1 MAKQGRHVHIVDD
14 VPELTPMWEDATGPV
29 LVFALDGFLDA
40 GGATR
45 IAVEHLLAQDQGRI
59 VASFDLDAF
68 FDYRARRPGMT
79 FAEDRYRDYDAP
91 RLVVRLCHDK
101 LNQPFLLMHGPEP
114 DTRWEGFCRAVRE
127 VVERFGVTRTVTLGA
142 VPMAVPHTRPIAIT
156 PHANRP
162 ELVPGESPWQ
172 GELRVPASA
181 QALLE
186 VRLGEWGLDALGFVA
201 HIPHYLAQMEYPQAA
216 LVLLEHLEIGGH
228 LTIDLGELREA
239 AEITETEVD
248 RYLSTH
254 DEVGDVVRGLEQQYD
269 SFREAE
275 SSGSSLL
282 AGDEPLP
289 TGEEIGSAFEAFLA
303 DLDDGPKGSDD
314 DAPGWD
320 GR

>member
-1 MAKQGRHVHIVDD
+1 MADRLVHIVDD
-14 VPELTPMWEDATGPV
+14 AEVLADAGDLTLVVV
-29 LVFALDGFLDA
+29 LTGFLDA
-40 GGATR
+40 GKSAELAARHLSDLSDGKVVAT
-45 IAVEHLLAQDQGRI
+45 
-59 VASFDLDAF
+59 FDVDALH
-68 FDYRARRPGMT
+68 DYRARRPPVT
-79 FAEDRYRDYDAP
+79 FVRDHYTDYEAP
-91 RLVVRLCHDK
+91 RLVVRALRDTGGT
-101 LNQPFLLMHGPEP
+101 PFLLLAGPEP
-114 DTRWEGFCRAVRE
+114 DIKWEAFARAVRE
-127 VVERFGVTRTVTLGA
+127 VVERFDVSRVVSLGA

-162 ELVPGESPWQ
+162 DLVPGESPWQ

-186 VRLGEWGLDALGFVA
+186 IRLGEWGVDALGFVA

-239 AEITETEVD
+239 AEITEAEVD
-248 RYLSTH
+248 RYLTTH

-275 SSGSSLL
+275 ASGSSLL
-282 AGDEPLP
+282 SGDEPLP
-289 TGEEIGSAFEAFLA
+289 TGDEIGSAFEAFLA
-303 DLDDGPKGSDD
+303 DLDDQGGDQSKDNGD
-314 DAPGWD
+314 DAGGWD

>member
-1 MAKQGRHVHIVDD
+1 MADRLVHIVDD
-14 VPELTPMWEDATGPV
+14 AEVLADAGDLTLVVV
-29 LVFALDGFLDA
+29 LTGFLDA
-40 GGATR
+40 GKAAELAAT
-45 IAVEHLLAQDQGRI
+45 HLADLAEGKV
-59 VASFDLDAF
+59 VATFDVDALH
-68 FDYRARRPGMT
+68 DYRARRPPIT
-79 FAEDRYRDYDAP
+79 FVRDHYADYEAP
-91 RLVVRLCHDK
+91 RLVVRALRDTGGT
-101 LNQPFLLMHGPEP
+101 PFLLLAGPEP
-114 DTRWEGFCRAVRE
+114 DTRWEGFARAVRE
-127 VVERFGVTRTVTLGA
+127 VVERFGVTRTVSLGA

-216 LVLLEHLEIGGH
+216 LVLLEHLEIGGR
-228 LTIDLGELREA
+228 LTIDLGDLREA

-248 RYLSTH
+248 RYLATH

-275 SSGSSLL
+275 AAGTSLL
-282 AGDEPLP
+282 AGDGPLP
-289 TGEEIGSAFEAFLA
+289 TGEELGRDFEAFLA
-303 DLDDGPKGSDD
+303 DLEDKPKDGDDTT
-314 DAPGWD
+314 GWD

>member
-1 MAKQGRHVHIVDD
+1 MADRLVHIVDD
-14 VPELTPMWEDATGPV
+14 AEVLADAGDLTLVVV
-29 LVFALDGFLDA
+29 LTGFLDA
-40 GGATR
+40 GKAAELAAGHLADLSDGKVVAT
-45 IAVEHLLAQDQGRI
+45 
-59 VASFDLDAF
+59 FDVDALH
-68 FDYRARRPGMT
+68 DYRARRPPIT
-79 FAEDRYRDYDAP
+79 FIRDRYTDYEAP
-91 RLVVRLCHDK
+91 RLVVRALRDTGGT
-101 LNQPFLLMHGPEP
+101 PFLLLAGPEP

-216 LVLLEHLEIGGH
+216 LVLLEHVEIGGH

>member
-1 MAKQGRHVHIVDD
+1 MAERLVHIVDD
-14 VPELTPMWEDATGPV
+14 AEVLADAGDLTLVCV
-29 LVFALDGFLDA
+29 LTGFLDA
-40 GGATR
+40 GKAAELAAT
-45 IAVEHLLAQDQGRI
+45 HLAELSGGKV
-59 VASFDLDAF
+59 VATFDVDALH
-68 FDYRARRPGMT
+68 DYRARRPPVT
-79 FAEDRYRDYDAP
+79 FHRDHYTDYEAP
-91 RLVVRLCHDK
+91 RLAVRALRDTGGT
-101 LNQPFLLMHGPEP
+101 PFLLLAGPEP
-114 DTRWEGFCRAVRE
+114 DIRWEAFARAVRE
-127 VVERFGVTRTVTLGA
+127 VVEHFGVARVVSLGA

-162 ELVPGESPWQ
+162 DLVAGESPWQ

-186 VRLGEWGLDALGFVA
+186 IRLGEWGHDALGFVA

-228 LTIDLGELREA
+228 LTIDLTDVREA

-248 RYLSTH
+248 RYLASH

-275 SSGSSLL
+275 AAGTSLL
-282 AGDEPLP
+282 GGDETLP

-303 DLDDGPKGSDD
+303 GLDDPSKDPGKDNGDET
-314 DAPGWD
+314 GWD
-320 GR
+320 DR

>member
-1 MAKQGRHVHIVDD
+1 
-14 VPELTPMWEDATGPV
+14 
-29 LVFALDGFLDA
+29 
-40 GGATR
+40 
-45 IAVEHLLAQDQGRI
+45 
-59 VASFDLDAF
+59 
-68 FDYRARRPGMT
+68 
-79 FAEDRYRDYDAP
+79 
-91 RLVVRLCHDK
+91 
-101 LNQPFLLMHGPEP
+101 
-114 DTRWEGFCRAVRE
+114 
-127 VVERFGVTRTVTLGA
+127 

-216 LVLLEHLEIGGH
+216 LVLLEHLEIGGR

-254 DEVGDVVRGLEQQYD
+254 DEVGEVVRGLEQQYD

-303 DLDDGPKGSDD
+303 DLDDRPKDIDD
-314 DAPGWD
+314 DTSGWD